1 MHRMKTNGWLED
13 YWVKSDGERQRKYYR
28 ITPAGEEQLEV
39 EKAQWMTVHT
49 VLQDLWNTQT
59 T

>member
-1 MHRMKTNGWLED
+1 MKTNGWLED